1 MIGPGSD
8 KKCLF
13 DDLLLLLLVVN
24 HFNDFL
30 VHKLGE
36 VLCVGNK
43 INHFQWANT
52 QVAEIQKAWLEARLE
67 NQLNFTYWLVYR
79 DAFLSKN
86 FGCSLKPPHL
96 RDRHLWTIPLLI
108 QIRVSFKCVLNF
120 RSFLFTCL
128 LTLYSLISWALKSA
142 NFGPAA
148 DHIACCFLVP
158 AWAIKGAAFLIFCWG
173 KFSSTN
179 YFGHNSCCNWAYFL
193 SWVDFSGTGRCGKGN
208 HARWL
213 RVLLQRYTIKMS
225 NIAKGT
231 TDPGVDCFNQ

>member
-1 MIGPGSD
+1 MY
-8 KKCLF
+8 
-13 DDLLLLLLVVN
+13 
-24 HFNDFL
+24 
-30 VHKLGE
+30 
-36 VLCVGNK
+36 
-43 INHFQWANT
+43 T
-52 QVAEIQKAWLEARLE
+52 
-67 NQLNFTYWLVYR
+67 
-79 DAFLSKN
+79 
-86 FGCSLKPPHL
+86 
-96 RDRHLWTIPLLI
+96 
-108 QIRVSFKCVLNF
+108 IRVSFKRVLNF

-158 AWAIKGAAFLIFCWG
+158 AWAIKGAAFLIYCWG

-213 RVLLQRYTIKMS
+213 RVLVQRYTIKMS
-225 NIAKGT
+225 KTYLTHLYDSKHFICQPDDSNTLFYGIYGDSWNNITYALGEHHHRS
-231 TDPGVDCFNQ
+231 